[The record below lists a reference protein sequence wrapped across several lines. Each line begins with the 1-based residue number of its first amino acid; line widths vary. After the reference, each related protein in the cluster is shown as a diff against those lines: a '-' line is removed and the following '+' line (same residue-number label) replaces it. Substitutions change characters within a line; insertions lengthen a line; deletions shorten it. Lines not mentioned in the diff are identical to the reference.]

1 MPNIAVTF
9 MDNSI
14 SYFHTGDGPAD
25 YYSWKIDNT
34 GLVFSRHTKGERTHI
49 PWYNIKYFDVE
60 IPGAPL
66 REQSSM
72 QTAVKYLKYGQG
84 QMQVPSDRCK
94 AGRVV
99 RPNLYSA
106 EEEVRCFK
114 PEGHY
119 NVTPGQV
126 RSTHSSVTVNGKYEV
141 RWLNGQEA
149 PEIKELRTNE

>member
-14 SYFHTGDGPAD
+14 AYFHTGDGPGD
-25 YYSWKIDNT
+25 YYSWKIDTT

-49 PWYNIKYFDVE
+49 PWHNIKYFDVE

-66 REQSSM
+66 REPSPM
-72 QTAVKYLKYGQG
+72 QMEVKYGVGSIQL
-84 QMQVPSDRCK
+84 PNNRCK

-99 RPNLYSA
+99 RRNSYSP

-114 PEGHY
+114 PEDHY
-119 NVTPGQV
+119 NIKPEQVRNRATRHSAVTPDGE
-126 RSTHSSVTVNGKYEV
+126 YEV
-141 RWLNGQEA
+141 HWFDGQEV
-149 PEIKELRTNE
+149 PEIHKLKT